1 MPPITACVI
10 TLNEEDNIR
19 RILDSLSSLDEII
32 VLDSGSIDKTLEIAN
47 TYKKV
52 KIEYRNFDTYIN
64 QKNHCI
70 SIARNDWVYS
80 LDADECLTENL
91 INELINLPENI
102 WKDYNG
108 IEFPRLTFYLGKWI
122 YHGGWYPNYQL
133 RLFQKNSGK
142 FNGFLVHEK
151 VSLSGN
157 VLRVKSPILHYSY
170 KNISDHLKFIDTYS
184 TLAAKE
190 KFNSGKKTGLTFSI
204 LEGIYKF
211 IQMYF
216 IKFGFLDGKVGVIIA
231 ILGAYYNFL
240 KYIKLYELS
249 IQNKDKNNY

>member
-80 LDADECLTENL
+80 LDADECLTE
-91 INELINLPENI
+91 
-102 WKDYNG
+102 
-108 IEFPRLTFYLGKWI
+108 
-122 YHGGWYPNYQL
+122 
-133 RLFQKNSGK
+133 
-142 FNGFLVHEK
+142 
-151 VSLSGN
+151 
-157 VLRVKSPILHYSY
+157 
-170 KNISDHLKFIDTYS
+170 
-184 TLAAKE
+184 
-190 KFNSGKKTGLTFSI
+190 
-204 LEGIYKF
+204 
-211 IQMYF
+211 
-216 IKFGFLDGKVGVIIA
+216 
-231 ILGAYYNFL
+231 
-240 KYIKLYELS
+240 
-249 IQNKDKNNY
+249 